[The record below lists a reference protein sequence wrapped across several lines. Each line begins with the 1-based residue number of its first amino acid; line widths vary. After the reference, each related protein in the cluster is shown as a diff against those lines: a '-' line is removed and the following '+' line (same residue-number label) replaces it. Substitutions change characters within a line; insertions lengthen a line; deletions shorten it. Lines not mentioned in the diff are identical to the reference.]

1 MRSRRTQRALVLCSY
16 FRGGAVAREDLVI
29 RIAGEAG
36 EGVLI
41 TGQMV
46 TQATARAG
54 YHVLTDSVPP
64 AEIKGGYSFYQI
76 RLGQHRL
83 QSRGDAVDV
92 LLAFNQEAFDNSIGQ
107 LRTGGVLIY
116 DPAELSPPASDA
128 YVSYG
133 VPLTDI
139 AKNDVQLALA
149 KNMVAVGV
157 VAGLFGLDL
166 EHAHRLLRESKLAKK
181 GEDILNKNLRAID
194 LGHAWVQEH
203 VKERASLEVK
213 ASRLEDRIV
222 LSGNQ
227 AVALGA
233 LVAGCRRYAGYPIT
247 PATDIMEFLAEELPK
262 LGGAVIQA
270 EDEIAA
276 IGMVLGAS
284 YAGQKAMTATSGP
297 GISLMTEMIGLASMA
312 EIPSVVIDCQRA
324 GPSTGMP
331 TRHEQGDLNLAVYGA
346 HGEVQ
351 RVVLAPTSVMDC
363 FWTTIDALNLSEEF
377 QLPAIVM
384 QDTVLAVRTESI
396 PRPDLASAKV
406 VNRRRFAY
414 RDTGDG
420 QAPGYDA
427 ASGPEHY
434 LRYEIT
440 PDGVSPMAIP
450 GTPGGAYVATGL
462 EHTQAANTS
471 SDARNHS
478 AMTEKRFKKLEGV
491 LARAP
496 AAHEY
501 GDPSAEIGFL
511 TWGSTLG
518 AVAEAI
524 DRLAAQGVKAHALAP
539 RLVWPLPTHQ
549 INPFLQGKRV
559 VVVPEVNYTGQYA
572 QLLKTHYPNVEFTRL
587 NVYGGQPFSVK
598 RIIEAVT
605 PAGAAAPN
613 GALSRK

>member
-1 MRSRRTQRALVLCSY
+1 MART
-16 FRGGAVAREDLVI
+16 DLVI

-54 YHVLTDSVPP
+54 YYVLTDSVPP
-64 AEIKGGYSFYQI
+64 AEIKGGYSFFQI
-76 RLGQHRL
+76 RLGEQRL
-83 QSRGDAVDV
+83 RARGDQVDV
-92 LLAFNQEAFDNSIGQ
+92 LLAFNQEAFDNSIGH
-107 LRTGGVLIY
+107 LRPNGILIY
-116 DPAELSPPASDA
+116 DSAELNPPESDR
-128 YVSYG
+128 YRSYA
-133 VPLTDI
+133 VPMTDI
-139 AKNDVQLALA
+139 AKNQVELTLA

-157 VAGLFGLDL
+157 VAGLFGLDAG
-166 EHAHRLLRESKLAKK
+166 HVHRLLRESKLAKK
-181 GEDILNKNLRAID
+181 GQEILNKNLKAVD
-194 LGHAWVQEH
+194 LGYAYVE
-203 VKERASLEVK
+203 ERVSERGALAVRPSKLEGRV
-213 ASRLEDRIV
+213 V
-222 LSGNQ
+222 LSGNH

-233 LVAGCRRYAGYPIT
+233 MAAGCRRYAGYPIT
-247 PATDIMEFLAEELPK
+247 PATDIMEFLADELPK
-262 LGGAVIQA
+262 VGGAVVQA

-297 GISLMTEMIGLASMA
+297 GISLMTEMLGLASMA
-312 EIPSVVIDCQRA
+312 EIPTVVIDCQRS

-331 TRHEQGDLNLAVYGA
+331 TRHEQGDLNIAVFGA

-351 RVVLAPTSVMDC
+351 RVVLAPTSVTDC
-363 FWTTIDALNLSEEF
+363 FWTTVDAFNLAEEF
-377 QLPAIVM
+377 QLPVIVL

-396 PRPDLASAKV
+396 PRPDLSSVRV
-406 VNRRRFAY
+406 VTRRTFAY

-420 QAPGYDA
+420 QAPGYNA
-427 ASGPEHY
+427 ASGPERY

-440 PDGVSPMAIP
+440 PDGVSPMSIP

-478 AMTEKRFKKLEGV
+478 AMTEKRFKKLDGV

-501 GDPSAEIGFL
+501 GDPSADIGFL

-518 AVAEAI
+518 VVAEAV
-524 DRLAAQGVKAHALAP
+524 DRLAAQGIKAHALAP
-539 RLVWPLPTHQ
+539 RLIWPLPTHQ
-549 INPFLQGKRV
+549 IDPFLQGKRV
-559 VVVPEVNYTGQYA
+559 VIVPEVNYTGQYA
-572 QLLKTHYPNVEFTRL
+572 QLLRAHYPNVEFTRL
-587 NVYGGQPFSVK
+587 NVYGGQPFDVAEVV
-598 RIIEAVT
+598 EAVSRT
-605 PAGAAAPN
+605 SASRPN
-613 GALSRK
+613 GALAQKEAAVRA

>member
-1 MRSRRTQRALVLCSY
+1 
-16 FRGGAVAREDLVI
+16 VAREDLVI

-54 YHVLTDSVPP
+54 YYVLTDSVPP

-76 RLGQHRL
+76 RLGEQRL
-83 QSRGDAVDV
+83 RARGDLVDV
-92 LLAFNQEAFDNSIGQ
+92 LLAFNQEAFDNSIEQ
-107 LRTGGVLIY
+107 LREGGVLIY
-116 DPAELSPPASDA
+116 DSAELHPPESQR
-128 YVSYG
+128 YRSYA

-139 AKNDVQLALA
+139 AKNQVELTLA

-157 VAGLFGLDL
+157 VAGLFGLDPA
-166 EHAHRLLRESKLAKK
+166 HVHRLLKESKLAKK
-181 GEDILNKNLRAID
+181 GQDILDKNLKAVD
-194 LGHAWVQEH
+194 LGYAFVREH
-203 VKERASLEVK
+203 VTERGSLEVR
-213 ASRLEDRIV
+213 ASKLEGRIV
-222 LSGNQ
+222 LSGNH

-247 PATDIMEFLAEELPK
+247 PATDIMEFLADELPR

-284 YAGQKAMTATSGP
+284 YAGQKSMTATSGP
-297 GISLMTEMIGLASMA
+297 GVSLMTEMLGLASMA
-312 EIPSVVIDCQRA
+312 EIPAVVIDCQRA

-351 RVVLAPTSVMDC
+351 RVVLAPTSVVDC
-363 FWTTIDALNLSEEF
+363 MWTTIDAFNLSEEF
-377 QLPAIVM
+377 QLPVIVL

-396 PRPDLASAKV
+396 PKPDLSKV
-406 VNRRRFAY
+406 RIVNRRTFAY
-414 RDTGDG
+414 RDSGNG
-420 QAPGYDA
+420 AEPGYDA

-434 LRYEIT
+434 LRYQIT

-450 GTPGGAYVATGL
+450 GTAGGAYVATGL

-471 SDARNHS
+471 SDARNHA
-478 AMTEKRFKKLEGV
+478 AMTEKRFSKLDGV
-491 LARAP
+491 LKNAP
-496 AAHEY
+496 PPHEY

-518 AVAEAI
+518 VVAEAI
-524 DRLAAQGVKAHALAP
+524 DRLAAKGIKAHALAP
-539 RLVWPLPTHQ
+539 RMLWPLPTHQ
-549 INPFLQGKRV
+549 IDPFLRNKRR
-559 VVVPEVNYTGQYA
+559 VVVPEVNYTGQFA
-572 QLLKTHYPNVEFTRL
+572 QLLKTHYQNVEFTRL
-587 NVYGGQPFSVK
+587 NVYGGQPFNVS
-598 RIIEAVT
+598 RIIESVAT
-605 PAGAAAPN
+605 PAGPN
-613 GALSRK
+613 GAVGRKEAAAHV

>member
-1 MRSRRTQRALVLCSY
+1 
-16 FRGGAVAREDLVI
+16 VARADLVI

-76 RLGQHRL
+76 RLGEMRL
-83 QSRGDAVDV
+83 RARGDSVDV
-92 LLAFNQEAFDNSIGQ
+92 LLAFNQEAFDNSIDF
-107 LRTGGVLIY
+107 LRDGGILIY
-116 DPAELSPPASDA
+116 DSAELSPAENDR
-128 YVSYG
+128 YRSYA

-139 AKNDVQLALA
+139 AKNQVELALA

-157 VAGLFGLDL
+157 VAGLFGLDA
-166 EHAHRLLRESKLAKK
+166 EHVRRLLRESKLAKK
-181 GEDILNKNLRAID
+181 GEEILNKNLKAVD
-194 LGHAWVQEH
+194 LGYQFVQEH
-203 VKERASLEVK
+203 VTERGALEVRP
-213 ASRLEDRIV
+213 SSLSGRVV

-227 AVALGA
+227 AIALGA

-247 PATDIMEFLAEELPK
+247 PATDIMEMLADEFPK
-262 LGGAVIQA
+262 LGGAVVQA

-284 YAGQKAMTATSGP
+284 YAGQKSMTATSGP
-297 GISLMTEMIGLASMA
+297 GLSLMTEMLGLASMA
-312 EIPSVVIDCQRA
+312 EIPAVVINCQRA

-351 RVVLAPTSVMDC
+351 RAVLAPTSVMDC
-363 FWTTIDALNLSEEF
+363 FWITVDAFNLSEEF
-377 QLPAIVM
+377 QVPALVL

-396 PRPDLASAKV
+396 PRPDLSQVRV
-406 VNRRRFAY
+406 VNRRTFAY
-414 RDTGDG
+414 QESPNG
-420 QAPGYDA
+420 PGYDA
-427 ASGPEHY
+427 SSGPERY
-434 LRYEIT
+434 LRYQIT

-478 AMTEKRFKKLEGV
+478 AMTEKRFRKVEGIV
-491 LARAP
+491 QKAP
-496 AAHEY
+496 PAHEY

-518 AVAEAI
+518 VVAEAI
-524 DRLAAQGVKAHALAP
+524 DRLAADGIKAHALAP

-549 INPFLQGKRV
+549 IDPFLKGKKV
-559 VVVPEVNYTGQYA
+559 VYVPEVNYTGQFA
-572 QLLKTHYPNVEFTRL
+572 QLLKTQYQDVEFTRI
-587 NVYGGQPFSVK
+587 NVYGGQPFSVGH
-598 RIIEAVT
+598 ILDAVK
-605 PAGAAAPN
+605 PAALAAP
-613 GALSRK
+613 AKPLTSTEAAVHA

>member
-1 MRSRRTQRALVLCSY
+1 
-16 FRGGAVAREDLVI
+16 VAREDLVI

-54 YHVLTDSVPP
+54 YYVLTDSVPP

-76 RLGQHRL
+76 RLGEQRL
-83 QSRGDAVDV
+83 RSRGDLVDV
-92 LLAFNQEAFDNSIGQ
+92 LLAFNQEAFENSIEQ
-107 LRTGGVLIY
+107 LRPGGILIF
-116 DPAELSPPASDA
+116 DSAELSAPQSDR
-128 YVSYG
+128 YRSYA

-139 AKNDVQLALA
+139 AKNQVELTLA

-157 VAGLFGLDL
+157 VAGLFGLEA
-166 EHAHRLLRESKLAKK
+166 EHIHRLLRESKLAKK
-181 GEDILNKNLRAID
+181 GEEILNKNLKAVD
-194 LGHAWVQEH
+194 LGYAFVREH
-203 VKERASLEVK
+203 VTERTSLEVRPAK
-213 ASRLEDRIV
+213 LEGRIV
-222 LSGNQ
+222 LSGNH

-247 PATDIMEFLAEELPK
+247 PATDIMEFLADEFPK
-262 LGGAVIQA
+262 LGGAVVQA

-297 GISLMTEMIGLASMA
+297 GISLMTEMLGLASMA
-312 EIPSVVIDCQRA
+312 EIPSVVINCQRA

-363 FWTTIDALNLSEEF
+363 FWTTIDAFNLSEEF
-377 QLPAIVM
+377 QLPAIVL

-396 PRPDLASAKV
+396 PKPDLSKV
-406 VNRRRFAY
+406 NIVNRRTFAY
-414 RDTGDG
+414 RDDANG
-420 QAPGYDA
+420 QERGYDA

-434 LRYEIT
+434 LRYQIT

-471 SDARNHS
+471 SDARNHA
-478 AMTEKRFKKLEGV
+478 AMTEKRFLKLEGV
-491 LARAP
+491 LAKAP
-496 AAHEY
+496 PAHEY

-524 DRLAAQGVKAHALAP
+524 DRLRAQGIKAHALAP
-539 RLVWPLPTHQ
+539 RMLWPLPTRQ
-549 INPFLQGKRV
+549 IDPFLEGKRLII
-559 VVVPEVNYTGQYA
+559 VPEVNYTGQFA
-572 QLLKTHYPNVEFTRL
+572 QLLKTHYQNVEFTRL
-587 NVYGGQPFSVK
+587 NVYGGQPFSVS
-598 RIIEAVT
+598 RILEAVEKT
-605 PAGAAAPN
+605 PSPN
-613 GALSRK
+613 GALTRPEAALHA

>member
-1 MRSRRTQRALVLCSY
+1 
-16 FRGGAVAREDLVI
+16 VAREDLVI

-76 RLGQHRL
+76 RLGQRRL
-83 QSRGDAVDV
+83 RSRGDALDV

-107 LRTGGVLIY
+107 LRLGGVLIY
-116 DPAELSPPASDA
+116 DSAELSPPGSDA
-128 YVSYG
+128 YVGYG
-133 VPLTDI
+133 VPMTDI
-139 AKNDVQLALA
+139 AKNQVELALA

-157 VAGLFGLDL
+157 VAGLFGLDP
-166 EHAHRLLRESKLAKK
+166 EHVRRLLRESKLAKK

-194 LGHAWVQEH
+194 LGHQYVQEH
-203 VKERASLEVK
+203 VQERSSLEVRPSK
-213 ASRLEDRIV
+213 LEGHVV

-262 LGGAVIQA
+262 VGGAVIQA

-276 IGMVLGAS
+276 LGMVLGAS
-284 YAGQKAMTATSGP
+284 YAGQKSMTATSGP
-297 GISLMTEMIGLASMA
+297 GLSLMTEMLGLASMA
-312 EIPSVVIDCQRA
+312 EIPAVIVDCQRA

-331 TRHEQGDLNLAVYGA
+331 TRHEQGDLNHAIFAA
-346 HGEVQ
+346 HGEVS
-351 RVVLAPTSVMDC
+351 RVVLAPTSVTDC
-363 FWTTIDALNLSEEF
+363 LWTTIHAFNLAEEF
-377 QLPAIVM
+377 QLPAIVL

-396 PRPDLASAKV
+396 PRPEVKNVRLAQ
-406 VNRRRFAY
+406 RRTFAY
-414 RDTGDG
+414 RDAAASTNGHGDV
-420 QAPGYDA
+420 AD
-427 ASGPEHY
+427 SGPERY
-434 LRYEIT
+434 LRYSLT
-440 PDGVSPMAIP
+440 QDGVSAMAIP

-478 AMTEKRFKKLEGV
+478 AMTEKRFRKLDGV
-491 LARAP
+491 LRNAP

-501 GDPSAEIGFL
+501 GDPTAEIGFL

-524 DRLAAQGVKAHALAP
+524 DRLAADGIKAHALAP
-539 RLVWPLPTHQ
+539 RLLWPLPTHQ
-549 INPFLQGKRV
+549 IEPFLRGKRV
-559 VVVPEVNYTGQYA
+559 VYVPEVNYTGQFA
-572 QLLKTHYPNVEFTRL
+572 QILRSHYQKVEFTSI
-587 NVYGGQPFSVK
+587 NVYGGQPFSVS
-598 RIIEAVT
+598 RIVEAVLPKPAPTTEGT
-605 PAGAAAPN
+605 PVHA
-613 GALSRK
+613 

>member
-1 MRSRRTQRALVLCSY
+1 
-16 FRGGAVAREDLVI
+16 VAREDLVI

-76 RLGQHRL
+76 RLGERRL
-83 QSRGDAVDV
+83 RARGDSVDV
-92 LLAFNQEAFDNSIGQ
+92 LLAFNQEAFDNSIDY
-107 LRTGGVLIY
+107 LRTGGILIY
-116 DPAELSPPASDA
+116 DSAELNPPESDR
-128 YVSYG
+128 YRSYA

-139 AKNDVQLALA
+139 AKNEVELALA

-157 VAGLFGLDL
+157 VAGLFGLDT
-166 EHAHRLLRESKLAKK
+166 EHVHRLLRESKLAKK
-181 GEDILNKNLRAID
+181 GEEILNKNLKAVD
-194 LGHAWVQEH
+194 LGFAYVREK
-203 VKERASLEVK
+203 VTERNTLQVK
-213 ASRLEDRIV
+213 ASSLAGRVV
-222 LSGNQ
+222 LSGNH

-247 PATDIMEFLAEELPK
+247 PATDIMEFLAEELPR

-297 GISLMTEMIGLASMA
+297 GLSLMTEMLGLASMA
-312 EIPSVVIDCQRA
+312 EIPAVVIDCQRA

-346 HGEVQ
+346 HGEIQ
-351 RVVLAPTSVMDC
+351 RAVLAPTSVMDC
-363 FWTTIDALNLSEEF
+363 FWITLDAFNLSEEF
-377 QLPAIVM
+377 QIPSIVL

-396 PRPDLASAKV
+396 PRPDLANVKV
-406 VNRRRFAY
+406 VNRRTFAY
-414 RDTGDG
+414 QDSPNG
-420 QAPGYDA
+420 PGYDA
-427 ASGPEHY
+427 ASGPERY
-434 LRYEIT
+434 LRYQVT

-471 SDARNHS
+471 SDARNHA
-478 AMTEKRFKKLEGV
+478 AMTEKRFRKLEGV
-491 LARAP
+491 VQKAP
-496 AAHEY
+496 PAHEY
-501 GDPSAEIGFL
+501 GDPSATIGFL

-518 AVAEAI
+518 VVAEAI
-524 DRLAAQGVKAHALAP
+524 DRLAADGIKAHALAP
-539 RLVWPLPTHQ
+539 RLLWPLPTHQ
-549 INPFLQGKRV
+549 IDPFLKGKKV
-559 VVVPEVNYTGQYA
+559 VYVPEVNYTGQFA
-572 QLLKTHYPNVEFTRL
+572 QLLKTQYQDVEFTRI
-587 NVYGGQPFSVK
+587 NVYGGQPFNVSHIMDAVQPA
-598 RIIEAVT
+598 RPTAPARTTEA
-605 PAGAAAPN
+605 
-613 GALSRK
+613 ALHA

>member
-1 MRSRRTQRALVLCSY
+1 
-16 FRGGAVAREDLVI
+16 VARADLVI

-54 YHVLTDSVPP
+54 YYVLTDSVPP

-76 RLGQHRL
+76 RLGDSRL
-83 QSRGDAVDV
+83 RSRGDLVDV
-92 LLAFNQEAFDNSIGQ
+92 LLAFNQEAFENSIDR
-107 LRTGGVLIY
+107 LRSGGILIY
-116 DPAELSPPASDA
+116 DSAELSPPENDR
-128 YVSYG
+128 YRSYA

-139 AKNDVQLALA
+139 AKNEVELTLA

-157 VAGLFGLDL
+157 VAGLFGL
-166 EHAHRLLRESKLAKK
+166 EAAHIHRLLRESKLAKK
-181 GEDILNKNLRAID
+181 GEDILNKNLKAVD
-194 LGHAWVQEH
+194 LGYKYVEDKVA
-203 VKERASLEVK
+203 ERGSLEVRPSK
-213 ASRLEDRIV
+213 LEGRVV
-222 LSGNQ
+222 LSGNH

-247 PATDIMEFLAEELPK
+247 PATDIMEFLADELPRV
-262 LGGAVIQA
+262 GGAVVQA

-297 GISLMTEMIGLASMA
+297 GISLMTEMLGLASMA
-312 EIPSVVIDCQRA
+312 EIPSVVINCQRA

-363 FWTTIDALNLSEEF
+363 FWTTIDAFNLAEEF
-377 QLPAIVM
+377 QLPVIVL

-396 PRPDLASAKV
+396 PKPDLSKVRV
-406 VNRRRFAY
+406 VNRRTFAY
-414 RDTGDG
+414 RDGGD
-420 QAPGYDA
+420 GYDA
-427 ASGPEHY
+427 ATGPERY

-440 PDGVSPMAIP
+440 RDGVSPMAIP

-478 AMTEKRFKKLEGV
+478 AMTEKRFRKLEGA
-491 LARAP
+491 LAKAP
-496 AAHEY
+496 PAHEY
-501 GDPSAEIGFL
+501 GDPSAELGFL

-524 DRLAAQGVKAHALAP
+524 DRLAAQGIKAHALAP
-539 RLVWPLPTHQ
+539 RQLWPLPTHQ
-549 INPFLQGKRV
+549 IDPFLRNKRTII
-559 VVVPEVNYTGQYA
+559 VPEVNFTGQFA
-572 QLLKTHYPNVEFTRL
+572 QLLKTHYQNIEFTRL
-587 NVYGGQPFSVK
+587 NVYGGQPFSVADVL
-598 RIIEAVT
+598 EAVNG
-605 PAGAAAPN
+605 AGASSGTN
-613 GALSRK
+613 GAVSAAKEGAVHV